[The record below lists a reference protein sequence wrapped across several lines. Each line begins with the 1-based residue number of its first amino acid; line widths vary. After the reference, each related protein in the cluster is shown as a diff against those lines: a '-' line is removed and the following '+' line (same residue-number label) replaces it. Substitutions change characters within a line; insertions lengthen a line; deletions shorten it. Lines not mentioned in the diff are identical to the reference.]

1 MVLYICCTAVD
12 AVAAVILCPCYIYCG
27 PFVAHSINYIHEI
40 YFHQIA
46 FKRLILMLL
55 LNVQPSVKH
64 HRFNRQI
71 HNHLNHFPEPG
82 KCSLSVCVC
91 LCFSYRIFYILSL
104 FLSTFNFDS
113 DWLLLLLLLCV
124 WLLTEREME
133 TCMCF
138 IFVIFLGLKI
148 DNSDASLSRLCCRAH
163 TNRRTQAT
171 AAAE

>member
-1 MVLYICCTAVD
+1 MDTHRQLIQLGVAHIHVSAFRTRSLAGIENSKPFSNVVAAFSEAQSISFISYRSNMELYICCTAVD

-27 PFVAHSINYIHEI
+27 PFIAHSINYIHEI

-82 KCSLSVCVC
+82 KCSLSVC
-91 LCFSYRIFYILSL
+91 
-104 FLSTFNFDS
+104 
-113 DWLLLLLLLCV
+113 
-124 WLLTEREME
+124 
-133 TCMCF
+133 
-138 IFVIFLGLKI
+138 
-148 DNSDASLSRLCCRAH
+148 
-163 TNRRTQAT
+163 
-171 AAAE
+171 